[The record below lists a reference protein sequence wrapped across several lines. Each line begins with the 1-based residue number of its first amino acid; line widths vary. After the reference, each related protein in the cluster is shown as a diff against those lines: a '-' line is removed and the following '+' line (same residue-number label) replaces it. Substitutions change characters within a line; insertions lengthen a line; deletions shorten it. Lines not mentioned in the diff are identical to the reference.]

1 MSAPSTP
8 ATAQHLA
15 CNVAGFLRG
24 GLGLGEA
31 ARLYVVSLRSAGVP
45 VQTTSVAVPLPELPA
60 AVRKEAEFD
69 ELTRSVDPRFNVVC
83 VNAPELP
90 RFYHD
95 VGPGFFEG
103 KRTVGVWAW
112 ETDRVPDEWEWA
124 FSVMDEIW
132 TYSRYVV
139 DVLSAASPVQVRR
152 VPLPVLAP
160 EVKVAAPNFGLPER
174 FTFLTLFDFYSTL
187 QRKNPEGLIEAFK
200 RAFRPG
206 EGPQLLVKSF
216 NGDYKPERLEQ
227 LQRAA
232 AGHPDVHLV
241 DRYVSRAE
249 KDALI
254 AEADCYV
261 SLHRSEG
268 FGLPLAEAMALGT
281 PVIATGYSGNVDFMN
296 EENSW
301 PVRYELTEVGP
312 DGENYPPDGHWAE
325 PDLDHAAQRM
335 REVWEDDEQR
345 EHKSARGRDEVAEM
359 LSVERVGEVA
369 RGHLEEAARGKE
381 ARRLPPKP
389 PPPELGWPSI
399 MHAQRNA
406 GFNALAAARKEGGPR
421 AGARALALLAMRPHT
436 YHQNKL
442 NQLLVEGLHG
452 VAARLDHLTWAL
464 EGEAGLSPA
473 GRQQLRRLLEAVA
486 ARPSP
491 TAPAISERDESGQA
505 VLRFDTADP
514 ESLDDVYAA
523 FEDLFRGSQEMIRE
537 RQEVYVDMLGS
548 PAWVLDLGCG
558 RGEFMDVLRERQIA
572 ARGVDLNAGMVAL
585 SREKGHEVE
594 LADALDYLRALD
606 DGSVPAIFA
615 AQFIEHLPADSVV
628 DLLKL
633 AAAKLS
639 PGGTAIFETVNPHS
653 PAALKSFWVDPTHH
667 HPLFPE
673 VLLALARFA
682 GFGRGRVEFP
692 GGSGNFSDDIY
703 SSPDYALVVQ
713 AAPDVR

>member
-1 MSAPSTP
+1 V
-8 ATAQHLA
+8 QHLA
-15 CNVAGFLRG
+15 CNVAGFFRG

-31 ARLYVVSLRSAGVP
+31 ARLYVSALRSAGVP
-45 VQTTSVAVPLPELPA
+45 VQTTSVVVPLPDSPE

-69 ELTRSVDPRFNVVC
+69 DLTASVDPLFNVVC

-103 KRTVGVWAW
+103 KRTIGVWAW

-124 FSVMDEIW
+124 FNAMDEIW
-132 TYSRYVV
+132 TYSEYVV
-139 DVLSAASPVQVRR
+139 DVLRAASPVPVQR
-152 VPLPVLAP
+152 VPLPVVAP
-160 EVKVAAPNFGLPER
+160 EIAAPAPDLGLPDR

-187 QRKNPEGLIEAFK
+187 QRKNPEGLIAAFK
-200 RAFRPG
+200 RAFAAG

-227 LQRAA
+227 LRKAA
-232 AGHPDVHLV
+232 AEHPDIHLV

-254 AEADCYV
+254 AASDCYV

-268 FGLPLAEAMALGT
+268 FGLPLAEAMALGK
-281 PVIATGYSGNVDFMN
+281 PVIATGYSGNLDFMS
-296 EENSW
+296 EDNSW
-301 PVRYELTEVGP
+301 LVRYELTEVGP
-312 DGENYPPDGHWAE
+312 NGENYPADGHWAE
-325 PDLDHAAQRM
+325 PDVGHAAECL
-335 REVWEDDEQR
+335 REVWENVEERDR
-345 EHKSARGRDEVAEM
+345 RAARARADVAEG
-359 LSVERVGEVA
+359 LSMQRVGVIA
-369 RGHLEEAARGKE
+369 RDHLEEAARRVE
-381 ARRLPPKP
+381 PRRLPPPP
-389 PPPELGWPSI
+389 PPPELAFATLGRAWQNISFSP
-399 MHAQRNA
+399 
-406 GFNALAAARKEGGPR
+406 FWAARERGGPR
-421 AGARALALLAMRPHT
+421 GAARAAALLAMRPYT
-436 YHQNKL
+436 YHQKEL
-442 NQLLVEGLHG
+442 NQLLVESVQTL
-452 VAARLDHLTWAL
+452 ATRLDQLNWGL
-464 EGEAGLSPA
+464 EAEAGLGPG
-473 GRQQLRRLLEAVA
+473 GRQRIRQLLEAA
-486 ARPSP
+486 AVRPSP
-491 TAPAISERDESGQA
+491 THPAISQRDESGQA
-505 VLRFDTADP
+505 VLRFDSSDP
-514 ESLDDVYAA
+514 EPLDDVYAA
-523 FEDLFRGSQEMIRE
+523 FEDLFRGSQEMIRA
-537 RQEVYVDMLGS
+537 RQEAYVDMLGS

-558 RGEFMDVLRERQIA
+558 RGEFMDVLQEHQIT

-594 LADALDYLRALD
+594 LADALDYLRTLD

-639 PGGTAIFETVNPHS
+639 PRGTAIFETVNPHS

-673 VLLALARFA
+673 VLLALGRFA
-682 GFGRGRVEFP
+682 GFARGRVEFP

-703 SSPDYALVVQ
+703 SSPDYALVLE
-713 AAPDVR
+713 AAPDIR